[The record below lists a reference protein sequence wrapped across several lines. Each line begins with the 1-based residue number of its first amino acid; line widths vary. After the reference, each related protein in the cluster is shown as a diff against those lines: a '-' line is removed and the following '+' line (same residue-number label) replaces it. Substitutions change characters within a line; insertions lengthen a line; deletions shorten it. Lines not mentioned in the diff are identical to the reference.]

1 MSINKGLYYNNNNS
15 IYIIIIIRSDI
26 SDDVLT
32 HDLPRSKVSTVT
44 VYQPL
49 VSTRFQVMKAGVLLL
64 HLYFDHAQL
73 ILPSHA
79 YLLI

>member
-1 MSINKGLYYNNNNS
+1 MSINKGLNYNNNNS
-15 IYIIIIIRSDI
+15 IYIIIIGSDI

-49 VSTRFQVMKAGVLLL
+49 LSTRFQVMKAGVLLL
-64 HLYFDHAQL
+64 HLYFD
-73 ILPSHA
+73 
-79 YLLI
+79 